1 MYVSPCKCIYMHVK
15 MIIVIIEYKGNC
27 RPTCQNGT
35 LYYVQLEIFLGRKA
49 GPPYLTVLVLA

>member
-27 RPTCQNGT
+27 RPTRQNGT
-35 LYYVQLEIFLGRKA
+35 LYYVQLVISLEER
-49 GPPYLTVLVLA
+49 LATQT